1 MLLFSLVLPLLGS
14 LKHALPVDMDV
25 RYDRF
30 CPFSACL
37 TRMCDPIHDFKCH
50 SLAYRKGNAS
60 MCVTPLVSF
69 SEAAVSLSLLCQKDR
84 PSSRICLDEF

>member
-14 LKHALPVDMDV
+14 LKHALPVDLDG
-25 RYDRF
+25 RYHSF

-37 TRMCDPIHDFKCH
+37 IRMRDPIHDFKCH

-60 MCVTPLVSF
+60 VRVTPLVSF
-69 SEAAVSLSLLCQKDR
+69 NEDAVSLSLLCQKDR
-84 PSSRICLDEF
+84 SSTRI